1 MKWPLPKVKNKKAIA
16 LMKDDFVG
24 KVMTEFVWLGPKTYS
39 YLLDDVIGDRK
50 AKVTKKCVLN
60 RRIDFEDYK
69 KYL

>member
-39 YLLDDVIGDRK
+39 
-50 AKVTKKCVLN
+50 
-60 RRIDFEDYK
+60 
-69 KYL
+69 